1 MALLCLVVIR
11 VSLVRGLGHFCLV
24 IALAQCVHLVEGGIS
39 GPLLEQTDDKFQKP
53 AQSQYLVFS

>member
-1 MALLCLVVIR
+1 MVIR